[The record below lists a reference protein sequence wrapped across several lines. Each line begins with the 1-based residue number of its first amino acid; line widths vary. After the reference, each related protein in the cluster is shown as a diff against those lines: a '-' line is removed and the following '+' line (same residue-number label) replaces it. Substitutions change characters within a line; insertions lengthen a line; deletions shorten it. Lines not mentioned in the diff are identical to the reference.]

1 MLTSSQKKKKK
12 TYHAIV
18 HHQRDDY
25 STNTSAY
32 GVGEQESR
40 FKSYA
45 MFGSL
50 KGEESGGEQ
59 RGGEQ

>member
-1 MLTSSQKKKKK
+1 M
-12 TYHAIV
+12 
-18 HHQRDDY
+18 HHYRDDY
-25 STNTSAY
+25 STNTSTC

-50 KGEESGGEQ
+50 KGEESGGE
-59 RGGEQ
+59 